1 MNKFPEHF
9 IFGAATAA
17 YQAEGALSIG
27 NRGKNYWDDYLKRQG
42 RLTLVKQVISII
54 VMQKTYKHVIS
65 LASMAFGFRLPGL
78 GSFLVGER
86 RSIRS
91 VSNFIIV

>member
-27 NRGKNYWDDYLKRQG
+27 NRGKNYWDDYLKKTGTFDPSQASDFYNRYAEDLQACHQFG
-42 RLTLVKQVISII
+42 INGIRISIAWSRI
-54 VMQKTYKHVIS
+54 FPSGREKVDPIGV
-65 LASMAFGFRLPGL
+65 
-78 GSFLVGER
+78 
-86 RSIRS
+86 
-91 VSNFIIV
+91 